1 MADTFSFEEALKPT
15 PQSKSTFSFE
25 EAKVPSVSD
34 EERKITEAIGGEIQ
48 SGKAIGRGLVKGV
61 VGGLGETEKAL
72 FQELPQMLGSQPLE
86 KKTVLPTAEET
97 GKFLGFKKTPEQYEP
112 LEKTFQFAGELA
124 SPGAYGKVLGTAGK
138 ALAKGA
144 GAVGETVSAA
154 VKPRAL
160 IETIAKPTSVSD
172 VGEKIEET
180 VVKKLDD
187 LVKTRSAEA
196 EKLFGDYL
204 TKGAQFEGEILN
216 DYGKSLTDFYA
227 KNAKSLSPSER
238 KLMLD
243 SIDRLRQRPTTLV
256 GEGGQYVEAGMEAL
270 EKERRFLNDIAKGID
285 IKGAEAIPARFAQD
299 LSKMLEG
306 SITKFVPNEYK
317 AATESY
323 QALSEPINRYNTVL
337 GKKVAQRADE
347 FLPEISKA
355 DPSKLPG
362 AFFSSRRSINDLRA
376 LTNDEKFVQEAARS
390 HVANDLSGI
399 RKSEEVTKY
408 LQKNMDWLQELP
420 QLRGE
425 IEAVA
430 DTLRNAERIK
440 VGAGATAAVAG
451 VTGTTNLLGKL
462 FP

>member
-1 MADTFSFEEALKPT
+1 MAETFSFEEASKPA
-15 PQSKSTFSFE
+15 PKSKSTFSFE
-25 EAKVPSVSD
+25 EAKAPAVSD

-72 FQELPQMLGSQPLE
+72 FQELPQMLGYQPLE

-138 ALAKGA
+138 ALARGA

-160 IETIAKPTSVSD
+160 VETIAKPTSVSD

-180 VVKKLDD
+180 VVKKLDE

-323 QALSEPINRYNTVL
+323 QVLSEPINRYNTVL
-337 GKKVAQRADE
+337 GKKVAQRADD
-347 FLPEISKA
+347 FLPNISKA
-355 DPSKLPG
+355 DAEKLPG
-362 AFFSSRRSINDLRA
+362 AFFNSRRSINELRA
-376 LTNDEKFVQEAARS
+376 LTGDEKFVQEAARA
-390 HVANDLSGI
+390 HVANDLSRI
-399 RKSEEVTKY
+399 TESKEITKY
-408 LQKNMDWLQELP
+408 LQQNMDWLQELP
-420 QLRGE
+420 QLRSE
-425 IEAVA
+425 IENVA
-430 DTLRNAERIK
+430 NTLRNAERVKI
-440 VGAGATAAVAG
+440 GAGATAAVAG